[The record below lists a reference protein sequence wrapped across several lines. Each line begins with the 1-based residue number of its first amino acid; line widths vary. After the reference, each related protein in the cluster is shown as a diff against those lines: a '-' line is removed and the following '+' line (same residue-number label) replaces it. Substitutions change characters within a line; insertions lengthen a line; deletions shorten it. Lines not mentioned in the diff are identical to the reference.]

1 MLVGGGRGL
10 WTTLGGLLPP
20 SPDILR
26 AFALLRLLVG
36 LFLPSVLLL
45 PSSIDIASQYDV
57 VLLHLLKFFLD
68 KSQFIF

>member
-10 WTTLGGLLPP
+10 WTTFGGLLPP

-26 AFALLRLLVG
+26 ALALL
-36 LFLPSVLLL
+36 LPSVLLLL